1 MILSNEQINL
11 IKKLDKET
19 QKKLIKMLYY
29 KVFMEWINGN
39 KMQKD

>member
-1 MILSNEQINL
+1 MILLNEQINL
-11 IKKLDKET
+11 IEKLDKET
-19 QKKLIKMLYY
+19 QKKLIKMLNY